1 MSYALAVD
9 VGTSFTAAA
18 VVRFHQG
25 ASAVPECLP
34 LGARGASVPSV
45 VYFPEVGTVLVG
57 EAAERRGLDS
67 PERVV
72 REFKRRV
79 GDDVPIILG
88 TLALQ
93 PEDVFAIMA
102 RWVADRAA
110 EREGGPASAVF
121 LTHPAAWGNHR
132 LSVVRD
138 ALSAH
143 GLENVTLLP
152 EPEAAALHY
161 ASQVRV
167 EEGST
172 IAVYDLGGGTF
183 DTAVLRKAGS
193 SRFDLLGRPEGI
205 EDLGGADF
213 DAAVFGYVAGHTGN
227 ALTDLDPTDPV
238 VRGALTRL
246 RRECVEAKEALSAD
260 SEASIPVLLPGVQQ
274 QVRLVRSE
282 FEALIEEPVRE
293 TVDALQHS
301 LAQLHLAP
309 ADLSTVLLI
318 GGSSRIP
325 LVAQVVSEEL
335 DRPIAVDAD
344 PKSSICLGA
353 AVAARLA
360 HAAAALAEAENAETE
375 ARTEAAE
382 TEAAAGAPP
391 PAVVASAL
399 PPAPIAPGLPSWS
412 RKYATAAGAGAGSGA
427 ARGANRGERG
437 AHAPKPTVRV
447 TAVAAAAALL
457 TVLTATAAQ
466 SPDGFGSLTAM
477 FVPQAGASTGESPG
491 TGATESPDGG
501 GAAAIGAP
509 QPLARIEASVRK
521 PIGQEPGLDV
531 SASPT
536 SRKIQGGQAADAA
549 GGATAGGPAPA
560 GGAAAAIPPSG
571 SGAGTAGT
579 GIVPD
584 SATVGPAAPP
594 GTPQSVPTDPAP
606 TATASPSTAPP
617 PAATPGT
624 TSPPPTSPGTT
635 APPPTSAPATPT
647 GTSSPGTD
655 PQPTL
660 NSGTDP
666 TGAGTSSPAT
676 GGATP
681 TILPTTMAAPA
692 PTGDPTVSPTAD
704 LTPTPAVAP
713 SPTPEDPTDAPTETA
728 VATAPTTS
736 PGA

>member
-25 ASAVPECLP
+25 PSAVPECLP
-34 LGARGASVPSV
+34 LGARGASIPSV
-45 VYFPEVGTVLVG
+45 VYFPEEGTVLVG

-67 PERVV
+67 PERVA
-72 REFKRRV
+72 REFKRRI

-88 TLALQ
+88 TLSLQ
-93 PEDVFAIMA
+93 PEDVFATVA

-110 EREGGPASAVF
+110 EREGGPASAVY
-121 LTHPAAWGNHR
+121 LTHPAAWGSHR
-132 LSVVRD
+132 LSAIRE
-138 ALSAH
+138 ALTAH
-143 GLENVTLLP
+143 GVQNVTLLP

-183 DTAVLRKAGS
+183 DTAVLRKAGT
-193 SRFDLLGRPEGI
+193 SRFELLGRPEGI

-213 DAAVFGYVAGHTGN
+213 DAAVFSYVAAHTGN
-227 ALTDLDPTDPV
+227 ALADLDATDPAV
-238 VRGALTRL
+238 LGALARL

-293 TVDALQHS
+293 TVDALEHS

-353 AVAARLA
+353 AVAALLA
-360 HAAAALAEAENAETE
+360 HTAAAL
-375 ARTEAAE
+375 
-382 TEAAAGAPP
+382 EAAAPAGTEAKETLAAGTDARSEGAPAVVVP
-391 PAVVASAL
+391 PAV
-399 PPAPIAPGLPSWS
+399 PPAPTGPAMPSWS
-412 RKYATAAGAGAGSGA
+412 RKYATAGAGPGQGAGRREWHG
-427 ARGANRGERG
+427 GRG
-437 AHAPKPTVRV
+437 AHAPKPTVRI

-477 FVPQAGASTGESPG
+477 FVPQAGASTEGGS
-491 TGATESPDGG
+491 TGQAAPGG
-501 GAAAIGAP
+501 GATPTVDAP
-509 QPLARIEASVRK
+509 QPLAGIEASVRK
-521 PIGQEPGLDV
+521 PIGQVPGLDV

-536 SRKIQGGQAADAA
+536 TRQASGGEAAVGGANPGGPAAA
-549 GGATAGGPAPA
+549 GGNPPPGADAGAT
-560 GGAAAAIPPSG
+560 
-571 SGAGTAGT
+571 GT
-579 GIVPD
+579 GIIPD
-584 SATVGPAAPP
+584 SATVGPAMPP
-594 GTPQSVPTDPAP
+594 GTAEAAPTGPAP
-606 TATASPSTAPP
+606 VDTASPD
-617 PAATPGT
+617 
-624 TSPPPTSPGTT
+624 
-635 APPPTSAPATPT
+635 PATPT
-647 GTSSPGTD
+647 PTDTTQPTTTDPGTPSPSGTGDPSGSGTPTPDPGTSSPGTGE
-655 PQPTL
+655 P
-660 NSGTDP
+660 
-666 TGAGTSSPAT
+666 
-676 GGATP
+676 TP
-681 TILPTTMAAPA
+681 TVVPTTMAAPD
-692 PTGDPTVSPTAD
+692 PTGDPVVSPTAD

-713 SPTPEDPTDAPTETA
+713 SPTPEDATASPIETA
-728 VATAPTTS
+728 VATASTTS